1 MPLTSSSIFDL
12 ENVLALNPFDDGVN
26 VSQDFDYRP
35 SRALGFTSDGNI
47 LCKKMVKPW
56 PMFRFLTT
64 FYHNTW
70 LMMVITILFLSSVT
84 TLSRTNWSTIRSNR
98 LTKSI
103 LTFIIMIIQSLWKL
117 LGTAFGH
124 SSFSRSTSL
133 LANVSNTSWLMLSTI
148 MLSAFS
154 SVLLPFF
161 MKPMPKEVVNS
172 WEDLYNRK
180 DLKIAV
186 FRWTSLYQYIEY
198 YQDTEEMAREFST
211 RFYDLYILLSD
222 DVDDEFAIRN
232 HLTIPDNKVFTPY
245 YPA

>member
-1 MPLTSSSIFDL
+1 MET
-12 ENVLALNPFDDGVN
+12 VLALNPFDDGFN
-26 VSQDFDYRP
+26 ESQDIDYRP

-47 LCKKMVKPW
+47 LCKKRIKEW

-70 LMMVITILFLSSVT
+70 LMMVITILFVSSVT
-84 TLSRTNWSTIRSNR
+84 TLTRTSWSAIRSNR

-103 LTFIIMIIQSLWKL
+103 LTFIMMIIESLWKL

-133 LANVSNTSWLMLSTI
+133 LSNVSNTSWLMLSTV

-161 MKPMPKEVVNS
+161 MKPIPKEVVNS
-172 WEDLYNRK
+172 WEDLYHRK
-180 DLKIAV
+180 DLKTAV
-186 FRWTSLYQYIEY
+186 FRWSSLYQYIEY
-198 YQDTEEMAREFST
+198 YKDTEEMAREFST
-211 RFYDLYILLSD
+211 RFEDLYILLSD
-222 DVDDEFAIRN
+222 DVDDDFAIKN
-232 HLTIPDNKVFTPY
+232 QLTIPDNKVFKDRK
-245 YPA
+245 